1 MVMAALPRLAVA
13 SGQCVVIDPRGSA
26 IACGFS
32 FARMLLSFAAAARLS
47 AAAQAQKAP
56 ESAAPPAKAAPAKTP
71 QTKVKSACNQISDEA
86 KCKADVTCSWIA
98 ALTDG
103 KTGKQKRKA
112 YCKSKP
118 KPSACQSRPRPK
130 NTTGI

>member
-1 MVMAALPRLAVA
+1 VRRDRSPRQRNRMRTFV
-13 SGQCVVIDPRGSA
+13 
-26 IACGFS
+26 CGGCF
-32 FARMLLSFAAAARLS
+32 LSFAAAALLS

-56 ESAAPPAKAAPAKTP
+56 ESAASPAKAAPAKTP

-112 YCKSKP
+112 LLQEQAEAIGKKG
-118 KPSACQSRPRPK
+118 QSRPRPK